1 MLLVAVAVGV
11 MVYLLRAPNLDLA
24 DAVIEAL
31 AAVVAVVV
39 SGAGGRY
46 LSRLRR
52 RKTGSKT
59 DIRTNLLVGLGYGI
73 TFGLVVG
80 LVVGSVV
87 GLVGAFG
94 ERPPQHLSRPRWSK
108 NDILINP
115 VVGLVT
121 ALMAGLMYGLVAS
134 NGLGSGL
141 VVGLVAGLMVG
152 IALVIGRP
160 STEAMCPIDPRSS
173 WHWNRQFGLVVGL
186 MTALAYGLG
195 EALAYGLGVG
205 LVVGLVESLAVGIAV
220 GLVFP
225 ATWQVTL
232 ASAQLRRRGE
242 APVRLLRFLED
253 ARDRQV
259 LRTVGQIY
267 QFRHSRLQDR
277 LATPGRRWR

>member
-1 MLLVAVAVGV
+1 

-24 DAVIEAL
+24 DTVIEAL

-59 DIRTNLLVGLGYGI
+59 DIRTNLMVGLGYGI
-73 TFGLVVG
+73 TFGLVGGRGQGLWQGLVYGLVVG

-134 NGLGSGL
+134 NGLGS
-141 VVGLVAGLMVG
+141 
-152 IALVIGRP
+152 
-160 STEAMCPIDPRSS
+160 
-173 WHWNRQFGLVVGL
+173 GLVVGL

-259 LRTVGQIY
+259 LRTIGQMY